1 MPPLLESLPKL
12 LLDFKSKM
20 GNPMHANGTR
30 RAVTV
35 MVANEGVMDLAL
47 NFICSAEA
55 AGIDLTTVAMFV
67 GTEEDVDLVENM
79 GAKAIYSP
87 ALGSMPKRAANMY
100 LDATFSRMMWFKTT
114 SVFLAIEAGFDVL
127 FQDVDLVW
135 IRDPIPYLRELD
147 ADISFMDDG
156 ARTPRYTPFFVNSGF
171 FFVKNNKR
179 TKYFQEKMMKS
190 GASEIGRTHSHQSV
204 LIKHLSEAYHLIGLK
219 VILLDKDLFPSGE
232 AYHERKRY
240 LQTIIDRTFTPF
252 VFHMCWTSSRDEK
265 VTYFQQTGLWFLPDE
280 DVCVDGRIMH
290 RLVPE
295 SSKHGRVQ
303 VPGLDQ
309 GKNSIRNRCCVRE
322 RYWKHQ
328 Q

>member
-1 MPPLLESLPKL
+1 MKSLPSL
-12 LLDFKSKM
+12 LVDFKRKM
-20 GNPMHANGTR
+20 GDPMHVNGTR

-55 AGIDLTTVAMFV
+55 AGIDLSTVAMFV
-67 GTEEDVDLVENM
+67 GTEEDVELVENM

-87 ALGSMPKRAANMY
+87 ALGSMPKNAANMY

-135 IRDPIPYLRELD
+135 MKDPIPYLRQLD
-147 ADISFMDDG
+147 VDISFMDDG

-171 FFVKNNKR
+171 YFVKNNAKTR
-179 TKYFQEKMMKS
+179 YLQEKMVKS

-204 LIKHLSEAYHLIGLK
+204 LIKHLSEAYHLFGMK
-219 VILLDKDLFPSGE
+219 VVLLDKDLFPSGE
-232 AYHERKRY
+232 AYHERKKY
-240 LQTIIDRTFTPF
+240 LQTIIKRTFTPY

-265 VTYFQQTGLWFLPDE
+265 VTYFQETGLWYLPDE
-280 DVCVDGRIMH
+280 DVCLEAKVMHNLIM
-290 RLVPE
+290 E
-295 SSKHGRVQ
+295 TTKAGQVQ
-303 VPGLDQ
+303 GLRAD
-309 GKNSIRNRCCVRE
+309 SIRNRCCLRE
-322 RYWKHQ
+322 RYWKTT
-328 Q
+328 